1 LRVDR
6 RCQAGEN
13 GVNAMPAL
21 EGLQGIYFTPRGLF
35 IGDVVSST
43 PGTAGAHLSLVEGVD
58 HMPADPAA
66 FDADCII
73 AAMRFLTEG
82 VKATL
87 YLPICYSNV
96 VRASQRQDYE
106 RLLTVLPPSCRNR
119 LAAAVY
125 DVPRD
130 PAFTG
135 LSQVKEMLARYVT
148 NIDLRTDDP
157 GFEVEKLQ
165 DQAVNSVTL
174 VLPNVEPQVRL
185 ATLRRF
191 TDRQGLYKRKQIW
204 TGVTNVRS
212 RAELQACMAARVPFV
227 TGPAVC
233 RMQTLPLGGRM
244 QSPEELPVLAA

>member
-1 LRVDR
+1 
-6 RCQAGEN
+6 
-13 GVNAMPAL
+13 MPAL

-35 IGDVVSST
+35 VGDVVSST
-43 PGTAGAHLSLVEGVD
+43 PGSAAAPYSLVEGAD
-58 HMPADPAA
+58 FHPADPAA

-82 VKATL
+82 VKAML

-96 VRASQRQDYE
+96 VRLSQRQDYE
-106 RLLTVLPPSCRNR
+106 RLLTVLPPSCRNQ

-135 LSQVKEMLARYVT
+135 LNQVKEMLTRYVS
-148 NIDLRTDDP
+148 NIDLRTHDP
-157 GFEVEKLQ
+157 GFEVEKLA

-174 VLPNVEPQVRL
+174 VLPNVEPQARL

-191 TDRQGLYKRKQIW
+191 ADRQGLYKRKQIW

-212 RAELQACMAARVPFV
+212 RVELQACTAARVPFV
-227 TGPAVC
+227 SGPAVC

-244 QSPEELPVLAA
+244 QPLAELPVLAA

>member
-1 LRVDR
+1 
-6 RCQAGEN
+6 
-13 GVNAMPAL
+13 MPAL

-35 IGDVVSST
+35 VGDVVSST
-43 PGTAGAHLSLVEGVD
+43 PGSAPAPYSLVEGVD
-58 HMPADPAA
+58 FQPTDPAA

-82 VKATL
+82 VKAML

-96 VRASQRQDYE
+96 VRLSQRQDYE
-106 RLLTVLPPSCRNR
+106 RLLTVLPPSCRNQ

-130 PAFTG
+130 PAFAG
-135 LSQVKEMLARYVT
+135 LSQVKEMLSRYVT
-148 NIDLRTDDP
+148 NIDLRTHDP
-157 GFEVEKLQ
+157 GFEVEKLA

-174 VLPNVEPQVRL
+174 VLPNAEPQARL
-185 ATLRRF
+185 AALRRF
-191 TDRQGLYKRKQIW
+191 ADRQGLYKRKQIW

-212 RAELQACMAARVPFV
+212 RVELQACTAARVPFV
-227 TGPAVC
+227 SGPAVC

-244 QSPEELPVLAA
+244 QPLEELPVLAA

>member
-1 LRVDR
+1 MHAL
-6 RCQAGEN
+6 
-13 GVNAMPAL
+13 PAL

-35 IGDVVSST
+35 VGDVVSST
-43 PGTAGAHLSLVEGVD
+43 PGSASTHYSLVEGVD
-58 HMPADPAA
+58 HMPSDSAA

-73 AAMRFLTEG
+73 AAMRFLMEG

-96 VRASQRQDYE
+96 VRLSQRKDYE
-106 RLLTVLPPSCRNR
+106 RLLNVLPPSCRNQ

-135 LSQVKEMLARYVT
+135 LAQVKDMLAHYVN
-148 NIDLRTDDP
+148 NIDLRTHDP

-165 DQAVNSVTL
+165 DQAVNTVTL
-174 VLPNVEPQVRL
+174 VLPNGEPQFRL

-204 TGVTNVRS
+204 TAVTNVRS
-212 RAELQACMAARVPFV
+212 RAELQACAAARVPFV

-244 QSPEELPVLAA
+244 QPFEDLPVLAA